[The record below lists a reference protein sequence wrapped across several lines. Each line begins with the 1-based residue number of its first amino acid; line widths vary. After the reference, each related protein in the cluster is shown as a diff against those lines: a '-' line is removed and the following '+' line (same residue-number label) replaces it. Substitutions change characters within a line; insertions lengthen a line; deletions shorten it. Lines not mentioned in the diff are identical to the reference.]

1 MKTTFSSILFV
12 LVTLFNFTPLFAEV
26 IGVSTIYTKGGKAV
40 EVFFCSDMDSISKV
54 QYNAEYQKEFPN
66 ATILAS
72 STAKYNC
79 HSYAWNL
86 SDGGTTVCWIN
97 TLTTSDSPNV
107 SNYWTD
113 GYYYETTEANAKK
126 IHYYKSDHSAI
137 VSATVPGMYES
148 KWGAMPLM
156 RHAPNY
162 GPYMNMDKRNYYRGE
177 TSTPDPTPSVIT
189 GLITCS
195 EGSGEIGIGVAA
207 DYYAEEMKSH
217 AYSSMECVI
226 ETPKGDDVVEKGYAV
241 INHLF
246 KNGANVTFTRSGMYE
261 MFLRFYN
268 QSHQLV
274 AEFTFEP
281 IVSF

>member
-1 MKTTFSSILFV
+1 MKRTIIFILTTMLSV
-12 LVTLFNFTPLFAEV
+12 W
-26 IGVSTIYTKGGKAV
+26 VSYADTKATIYTKGGKAI
-40 EVFFCSDMDSISKV
+40 EVIICPEMSASQVKE
-54 QYNAEYQKEFPN
+54 YNDYYRAKFPN
-66 ATILAS
+66 ATLLADAS
-72 STAKYNC
+72 ARYNC

-86 SDGGTTVCWIN
+86 SDGGDLVCWIN
-97 TLTTSDSPNV
+97 KVTSNKSPNLE
-107 SNYWTD
+107 NYWTND
-113 GYYYETTEANAKK
+113 YYSATDESHAQKV
-126 IHYYKSDHSAI
+126 HYYMSDHSAI
-137 VSATVPGMYES
+137 VSPTVSGMYES

>member
-162 GPYMNMDKRNYYRGE
+162 GPYLNMNLRSYYNNTGPE
-177 TSTPDPTPSVIT
+177 KKPEVKT

-195 EGSGEIGIGVAA
+195 IGDGLVLVNQNAGYFA
-207 DYYAEEMKSH
+207 NMGTT
-217 AYSSMECVI
+217 AYSTMEYVI
-226 ETPKGDDVVEKGYAV
+226 ETAKGDDAVEEGYAV
-241 INHLF
+241 ITSIGESSVGV
-246 KNGANVTFTRSGMYE
+246 KFTKAGMYE
-261 MFLRFYN
+261 MWIRFYN
-268 QSHQLV
+268 QRHQLV
-274 AEFTFEP
+274 GEFTYEP
-281 IVSF
+281 IVVEYY

>member
-1 MKTTFSSILFV
+1 MKRTFIFILTTMLSV
-12 LVTLFNFTPLFAEV
+12 W
-26 IGVSTIYTKGGKAV
+26 VSYADTKATIYTKGGKAI
-40 EVFFCSDMDSISKV
+40 EVIICSEMSVSQIKEC
-54 QYNAEYQKEFPN
+54 NEYYRAKFPN
-66 ATILAS
+66 ATLLADAS
-72 STAKYNC
+72 ARYNC

-86 SDGGTTVCWIN
+86 SDGGDVVCWIN
-97 TLTTSDSPNV
+97 ETVGNNEPNL
-107 SNYWTD
+107 SKYWTD
-113 GYYYETTEANAKK
+113 DYYSETTEANAKK
-126 IHYYKSDHSAI
+126 VYYYSSDHSAI
-137 VSATVPGMYES
+137 VSPTVPGMYES

-162 GPYMNMDKRNYYRGE
+162 GPYMNMDKRKYYYHI
-177 TSTPDPTPSVIT
+177 STPSVIT

-207 DYYAEEMKSH
+207 DYYAEEMKSY

-226 ETPKGDDVVEKGYAV
+226 ESPKGDDVVEKGYAV
-241 INHLF
+241 INHIF